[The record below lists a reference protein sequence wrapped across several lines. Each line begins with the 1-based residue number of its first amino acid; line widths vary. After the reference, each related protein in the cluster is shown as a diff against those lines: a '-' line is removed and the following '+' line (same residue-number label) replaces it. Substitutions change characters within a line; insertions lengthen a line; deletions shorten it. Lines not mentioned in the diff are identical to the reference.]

1 MRRRMGHLLGERD
14 AAAIISDLKITPAM
28 IQAGVDILLFFDPE
42 MSDPA
47 DYAKKIYRAMVEIS
61 HSDP

>member
-1 MRRRMGHLLGERD
+1 MQDKQIRGVE
-14 AAAIISDLKITPAM
+14 ITQAM

-47 DYAKKIYRAMVEIS
+47 EYAKKIYQAMVEV
-61 HSDP
+61 SDSEP